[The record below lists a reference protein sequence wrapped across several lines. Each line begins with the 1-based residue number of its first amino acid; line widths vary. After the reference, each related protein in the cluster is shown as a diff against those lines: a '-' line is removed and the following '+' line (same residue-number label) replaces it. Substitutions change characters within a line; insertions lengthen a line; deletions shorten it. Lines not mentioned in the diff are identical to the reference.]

1 MHVTRILPE
10 TFRAMETSSTYT
22 GPNYWVLFTVGDV
35 EADGKIYK
43 GCAIK
48 ILARRDGEDTNEV
61 NTLSVVFKG
70 KNRIRKASDW
80 LSRFSGGHWGEKQHN
95 WLDIMA
101 GDDDNGSLYDDPDDD
116 YDLHNRTFKP
126 ANIE

>member
-10 TFRAMETSSTYT
+10 TFKPMETASTYT

-43 GCAIK
+43 GCAIR
-48 ILARRDGEDTNEV
+48 IIAQRDAESSSLQV
-61 NTLSVVFKG
+61 IFKG

-80 LSRFSGGHWGEKQHN
+80 LSGFSGGHWGEKQHN

-101 GDDDNGSLYDDPDDD
+101 GDDDNESLYDDPDDD
-116 YDLHNRTFKP
+116 YDLRNRTFMP